1 MNQKFYY
8 KVIFLLLLAYVFSG
22 CAKTIPQPLSK
33 EIKINTPK
41 KSHKLTIKAKK
52 VYAKDESLKFSIDTG
67 KTKGY
72 VYVVYVDKKGDT
84 AVLSSKKSTKKKKS
98 GKLNF
103 PKDFRKKNVKV
114 SKDCKNCKK
123 EKTTVYVLLSTE
135 PIENINSM
143 SQNDLLSLNSRQVS
157 HKNRSISLTN
167 ESEQQVIVNKIEFFV
182 E

>member
-1 MNQKFYY
+1 MKKILYSKLLFLS
-8 KVIFLLLLAYVFSG
+8 IFTFTIVG
-22 CAKTIPQPLSK
+22 CAGTIPQPSSREVKVPSNKQKLN
-33 EIKINTPK
+33 INAK
-41 KSHKLTIKAKK
+41 KS
-52 VYAKDESLKFSIDTG
+52 YGKDESLKFSIDTG

-103 PKDFRKKNVKV
+103 PKDFGNKNIKV

-123 EKTTVYVLLSTE
+123 EKTTVYVLLSND
-135 PIENINSM
+135 PIENINNM
-143 SQNDLLSLNSRQVS
+143 SKNDLLSLNTKQAL
-157 HKNRSISLTN
+157 HKNRAISLDDEN
-167 ESEQQVIVNKIEFFV
+167 QQEVMISKVEFFV